1 MSGAEERRLKS
12 YAIVDAPPHL
22 GLRSAGVEQLPGA
35 LLGPGFAKRLA
46 ARLPPPPYESRN
58 DPETWMLNPPACA
71 TIRSSCCPWSRVQPC
86 AEDSLEAEGGDAPI
100 SRRHELDPEESSEEP
115 PPQS

>member
-1 MSGAEERRLKS
+1 VSGAEERRLKS

-58 DPETWMLNPPACA
+58 DPETWMLNPTGLRDYPFVVLPVEQGA
-71 TIRSSCCPWSRVQPC
+71 TMRRG
-86 AEDSLEAEGGDAPI
+86 LTRGGGW
-100 SRRHELDPEESSEEP
+100 
-115 PPQS
+115 